1 MHIYMCR
8 ASLAQL
14 LHVNLVLAFDG
25 SSRCL
30 LAEAFLFQL
39 SHLHCDCFSEHGWCQ
54 TFMEPLL
61 QNLLDFCPLVCFRK
75 LFPWLHLCWY
85 EGPLCY
91 TVMNIIETIHYMH
104 SAHGNSAQMPSS
116 VAGSSLSFGREVN
129 ALLATPTLILV
140 KILCSVA
147 LTMFARPRMCLLGT
161 DLHALLIILRAVLSI
176 PK

>member
-1 MHIYMCR
+1 MVPNVHG
-8 ASLAQL
+8 ASSAELARL
-14 LHVNLVLAFDG
+14 LSTCVL
-25 SSRCL
+25 SKI
-30 LAEAFLFQL
+30 
-39 SHLHCDCFSEHGWCQ
+39 
-54 TFMEPLL
+54 
-61 QNLLDFCPLVCFRK
+61 VV
-75 LFPWLHLCWY
+75 PWLHLCWY

-91 TVMNIIETIHYMH
+91 TVVNIIETISYMH

-140 KILCSVA
+140 KLLCSVA